1 MVYEVVVIPGRR
13 GAPPCGVSF
22 RKGTNG
28 SRGYTIVELMVTIV
42 IVSVL
47 AVSVGVFFVKLL
59 NIQEHER
66 EEAYVRE
73 KLADICGEYAD
84 KLSIGSSIINTS
96 TNATI
101 VKYRQETGG
110 VSLETGLVTRV
121 AYLSSLLNSTNDT
134 VDMNIFSIENRD
146 LSRKIARSARGDAHL
161 LPLVGDMVSCTFTP
175 LKTST
180 STLNVETM
188 NDTDA
193 GMCAKMVPHAVFEA
207 TDAALGW
214 LQVTARYR
222 VKNDKGELETKT
234 ATAGRVV
241 RLWNRE

>member
-1 MVYEVVVIPGRR
+1 MVVIGDRQTR
-13 GAPPCGVSF
+13 C
-22 RKGTNG
+22 
-28 SRGYTIVELMVTIV
+28 GYTIVELMVTIV

-47 AVSVGVFFVKLL
+47 AASVGVFFVKLL

-66 EEAYVRE
+66 DEAYVLE

-96 TNATI
+96 TNATV

-110 VSLETGLVTRV
+110 VSLETGLVTHV

-134 VDMNIFSIENRD
+134 VDMNIFSIENRN
-146 LSRKIARSARGDAHL
+146 LSRKIVRSASGDAHL
-161 LPLVGDMVSCTFTP
+161 MPLVGDMVSCTLTP
-175 LKTST
+175 LRTT
-180 STLNVETM
+180 ALPLNVEDM
-188 NDTDA
+188 NDTDTS
-193 GMCAKMVPHAVFEA
+193 MCAKMVPHAVFEA

-222 VKNDKGELETKT
+222 VKNDRGELETKT